1 MNLDRVFAVVG
12 SALDSQRQRLNI
24 IAGNLANAESTRSPD
39 GGPYVRRDVVF
50 QTTPP
55 DRPFSFV
62 FAQAFG
68 DASSEPAGVQITDI
82 IQDSRPLRVVYDPDH
97 PDADEKG
104 YLHLPNV
111 NPVEEMVNLISATR
125 AYEANIAVMETGKT
139 MTMRALQM
147 GQS

>member
-24 IAGNLANAESTRSPD
+24 IAGNLANAESTRTPE

-50 QTTPP
+50 QTTAPE
-55 DRPFSFV
+55 RPFSFV

-68 DASSEPAGVQITDI
+68 DTSTEPAGVQITDI
-82 IQDSRPLRVVYDPDH
+82 VEDTRPLRVIYDPAH

-104 YLHLPNV
+104 YLQLPNV

-139 MTMRALQM
+139 MTLRALQM
-147 GQS
+147 GSN

>member
-24 IAGNLANAESTRSPD
+24 IAGNLANAESTRSPN
-39 GGPYVRRDVVF
+39 GGPYIRRDVVF
-50 QTTPP
+50 ETTPP
-55 DRPFSFV
+55 EQPFSFV
-62 FAQAFG
+62 FARAFQ
-68 DASSEPAGVQITDI
+68 DQNEPAGVRITDI
-82 IQDSRPLRVVYDPDH
+82 IHDERPLRVIYDPAH

-139 MTMRALQM
+139 MTLRALQM
-147 GQS
+147 GSS